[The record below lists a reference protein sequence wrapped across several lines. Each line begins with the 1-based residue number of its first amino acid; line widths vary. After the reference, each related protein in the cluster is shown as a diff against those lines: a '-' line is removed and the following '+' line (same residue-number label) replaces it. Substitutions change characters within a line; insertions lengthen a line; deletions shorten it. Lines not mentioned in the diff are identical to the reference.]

1 LHHSADIHSAWENV
15 TVNIKNTGK
24 KNIDHHEGGSIHFG
38 VMKNDKICR
47 KRKKIKLQ
55 GLQDLSHTNVDN
67 GCTTMGQRIHR
78 SNFRI
83 NNNIY
88 L

>member
-1 LHHSADIHSAWENV
+1 
-15 TVNIKNTGK
+15 VNIKNTGK
-24 KNIDHHEGGSIHFG
+24 KIMDHHEGGSINFG
-38 VMKNDKICR
+38 VMKNDTICR

-55 GLQDLSHTNVDN
+55 GLQDPSHTNVDN
-67 GCTTMGQRIHR
+67 GCATMGQRIQR

-83 NNNIY
+83 NKNIY